1 MCLSFSFPP
10 KSSQEPFVRTLPEG
24 AAPTVVRCCQHAG
37 CRPSIAAWRSA
48 YDRPLRRAGEDP
60 VLAATGVPGALART
74 PSSPPP
80 GFQALGAPQQPLLGE
95 SVPTWEKGTRL
106 SPRRR
111 SGAAHVAAPAYKVRS
126 QPGPVELRHAV
137 HSPVIVLHSPVIGS
151 NRSIGKGGL
160 EACSATHPQH
170 AF

>member
-60 VLAATGVPGALART
+60 VLAATGVPSAGSTPTTTVGRVGANMGEGHA
-74 PSSPPP
+74 PFAASPLRCRSCRCACV
-80 GFQALGAPQQPLLGE
+80 QSAL
-95 SVPTWEKGTRL
+95 
-106 SPRRR
+106 
-111 SGAAHVAAPAYKVRS
+111 S
-126 QPGPVELRHAV
+126 QPSPVALRHAV
-137 HSPVIVLHSPVIGS
+137 HPPVIVLHSPVIGS
-151 NRSIGKGGL
+151 NRPIGIGGL